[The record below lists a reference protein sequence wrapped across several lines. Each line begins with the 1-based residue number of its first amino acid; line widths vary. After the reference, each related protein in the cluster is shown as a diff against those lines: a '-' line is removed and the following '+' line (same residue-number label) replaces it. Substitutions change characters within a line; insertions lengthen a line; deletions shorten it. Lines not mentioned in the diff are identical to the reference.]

1 MRKLISVVAA
11 LMLLLTTAS
20 FAAAEED
27 VTIQNEEAY
36 EMYLAA
42 EDNTLPIC
50 EPGEITLTIYVE
62 LDEYAANF
70 YQSYDEHPV
79 VKKVEE
85 LTGLNLEFIHPPTGD
100 DGTFFNMTIASGEY
114 PDIFIT
120 NDFLDSYP
128 GGIEGAVEDGVL
140 ADNDTLIREYAKNF
154 LYSLAQADKDTY
166 RNTVD
171 DDDNLTLGACFM
183 CDYLLGNSN
192 MGVIARKDI
201 LDEYG
206 LEVPETVDEMTEV
219 LRTLKANGIEV
230 PMALGTLDDFRY
242 TCSNFLSGPF
252 GVAMNGYQVDDEG
265 NVFYSRAND
274 GYKAYLEQMSAWYN
288 EGLIDRD
295 FVNRDVSDALKMFY
309 NGRTAFCIIGNWQTT
324 EIMSLGEAENPDF
337 EIYPVRVLRLNDTEE
352 EFHLGSPLAQG
363 GIGDMLISATCE
375 NKVAAVKFLDYLY
388 DMDLAELAYFGTGE
402 QEDGTS
408 TYVVGDDGELA
419 YGDAILNNPDWPY
432 ETIRHKYTLQIFQR
446 QLLEGPESFEYS
458 NPMCQTCWD
467 EWGYKTDGSWRLPDS
482 ISRTVDE
489 DTVYTNNQVDIETYS
504 DEMIYKFITGCLS
517 IEDNWDEFVSTM
529 YDMGL
534 AENEQIQ
541 QAAYDRWLAR

>member
-1 MRKLISVVAA
+1 
-11 LMLLLTTAS
+11 MLLLTTAS

>member
-1 MRKLISVVAA
+1 
-11 LMLLLTTAS
+11 MLLLTTAS

-388 DMDLAELAYFGTGE
+388 DMDLAELAYFGTG
-402 QEDGTS
+402 
-408 TYVVGDDGELA
+408 
-419 YGDAILNNPDWPY
+419 
-432 ETIRHKYTLQIFQR
+432 
-446 QLLEGPESFEYS
+446 
-458 NPMCQTCWD
+458 
-467 EWGYKTDGSWRLPDS
+467 
-482 ISRTVDE
+482 
-489 DTVYTNNQVDIETYS
+489 
-504 DEMIYKFITGCLS
+504 
-517 IEDNWDEFVSTM
+517 
-529 YDMGL
+529 
-534 AENEQIQ
+534 
-541 QAAYDRWLAR
+541 